1 MKRTEQKP
9 QCIQCRH
16 FRNSP
21 EFLESV
27 FKGLTTLSSGYASI
41 TCEDGICLLT
51 DRYLA
56 ANRSCDRFEL
66 HPSLQKGRSTSEI
79 KT

>member
-1 MKRTEQKP
+1 MVNRKAEKP

-27 FKGLTTLSSGYASI
+27 FKGLTTLSSGYGSVR
-41 TCEDGICLLT
+41 CEDKICLIN

-56 ANRSCDRFEL
+56 ANR
-66 HPSLQKGRSTSEI
+66 
-79 KT
+79 